1 MIITISLLL
10 LSTLY
15 VLNYTYDQLL
25 NHLLVDS
32 IYYPPL
38 SLLMV
43 NIQNGEES
51 LLFSKWGV
59 YMRETGDIELYLLSD
74 VGMHILLSK
83 WSCSAFGLC
92 SFCVASINC
101 GSTWLVSIS
110 NDTGYPYIYSLL
122 VGDSL
127 SIMVFTWELFVFSS
141 FLSLLLLLSKR
152 VWILKENITIY
163 SYHL

>member
-10 LSTLY
+10 ISTLY

-25 NHLLVDS
+25 IHLLVDYV
-32 IYYPPL
+32 YYPPL

-74 VGMHILLSK
+74 VGMHMLLSK
-83 WSCSAFGLC
+83 WSVLLLVCAPLC
-92 SFCVASINC
+92 RNNQLFKYLTCIYLKWHLQSF
-101 GSTWLVSIS
+101 
-110 NDTGYPYIYSLL
+110 YIYSLL
-122 VGDSL
+122 VRGIL
-127 SIMVFTWELFVFSS
+127 SPSWYLLENCLS
-141 FLSLLLLLSKR
+141 FLHSYPFYYFWVK
-152 VWILKENITIY
+152 NIDIERK
-163 SYHL
+163 HNNI

>member
-25 NHLLVDS
+25 MHLLVDY

-74 VGMHILLSK
+74 VGMHMLLSK
-83 WSCSAFGLC
+83 WSCSAFGMC
-92 SFCVASINC
+92 SFLCRNYQLFKYLYLSQMTSTILLYLFSADRGILSPSWYLLDNC
-101 GSTWLVSIS
+101 L
-110 NDTGYPYIYSLL
+110 
-122 VGDSL
+122 
-127 SIMVFTWELFVFSS
+127 S
-141 FLSLLLLLSKR
+141 FLHSYPFYYLWVKNMDIER
-152 VWILKENITIY
+152 KHINI
-163 SYHL
+163 

>member
-1 MIITISLLL
+1 MIITVTLLL

-15 VLNYTYDQLL
+15 VLNPLCTNYTYDQLL
-25 NHLLVDS
+25 MHLLVDS

-74 VGMHILLSK
+74 LFCFLYVLLLCRNYQLWKYLTCIYLK
-83 WSCSAFGLC
+83 WHLQ
-92 SFCVASINC
+92 SF
-101 GSTWLVSIS
+101 
-110 NDTGYPYIYSLL
+110 YIYSLL
-122 VGDSL
+122 VGGFSL
-127 SIMVFTWELFVFSS
+127 HHVFYLRIVCLFFFLIPSITYE
-141 FLSLLLLLSKR
+141 
-152 VWILKENITIY
+152 
-163 SYHL
+163 